1 MDSMWPMA
9 FHRPARRRVA
19 HAMTDILWYDYR
31 DMVVGLL
38 AGVAGVG
45 AGYTL
50 RSLVGRWQA
59 NSIEKRAQTRF
70 EEIEVEVRNRLK
82 EADIQARAEVVKAR
96 EEFEKSTKARR
107 KELQDIE
114 DRLLVREENLD
125 RKVELVDRK
134 EQTVNQRQE
143 ETQARLADVNARR
156 QELDRALADAQGRLQ
171 RLAGM
176 TAEEARRDILQRMEL
191 ECRADAAGVARRLQE
206 EARADAEREA
216 RRVITMAVQRYAAPH
231 AAEMMTSTVPLP
243 SDDVK
248 GRIIGREGRN
258 IRALEAATGV
268 NMLIDD
274 TPEAVVVSGFDPI
287 RREIARQ
294 ALEQLVAD
302 GRIHPARIEEVVAKV
317 QEEMEATIR
326 QQGEQAVYDARLQ
339 GVDAELMHQLGRL
352 KFRTSFS
359 QNVLQH
365 SLEVAHLMGMM
376 AGELGLDAAVA
387 RRVGLFHDIGKSA
400 DHEAEGG
407 HAAIGAEILKRF
419 HEDPIVVNAVAAH
432 HGEVEAGSLYGV
444 LCSAADAISS
454 SRPGARVESTSVYVQ
469 RLEKLEAIA
478 NGMPGVRKTF
488 AVQAGREVRVIVDPV
503 QIDDAAAILL
513 ARDISKRIE
522 TELRYPGQIRV
533 VVVRET
539 RCVEFAR

>member
-1 MDSMWPMA
+1 
-9 FHRPARRRVA
+9 
-19 HAMTDILWYDYR
+19 MTDLTWYD
-31 DMVVGLL
+31 LQKAAEPIL
-38 AGVAGVG
+38 AGVFGLG
-45 AGYTL
+45 AGYAL

-70 EEIEVEVRNRLK
+70 EEVELEVKNRRK
-82 EADIQARAEVVKAR
+82 EADIQARAEVVQAR
-96 EEFEKSTKARR
+96 EDFEKTTKTRR
-107 KELQDIE
+107 KELQDLE
-114 DRLLVREENLD
+114 NRLLFREENLD
-125 RKVELVDRK
+125 RKVELVEKK
-134 EQTVNQRQE
+134 EQAVNQRQE
-143 ETQARLADVNARR
+143 ELQAKLGDLTARR
-156 QELDRALADAQGRLQ
+156 QELDHATGEAQARLQ
-171 RLAGM
+171 KLAGM
-176 TAEEARRDILQRMEL
+176 TAEEARREILQRQEQ
-191 ECRADAAGVARRLQE
+191 EARADAAGVTRRLQE
-206 EARADAEREA
+206 EAREGAEREA

-231 AAEMMTSTVPLP
+231 AGEMMTCTVPLP
-243 SDDVK
+243 SDDIK

-274 TPEAVVVSGFDPI
+274 TPEAVVISGFDPI
-287 RREIARQ
+287 RREVARQ
-294 ALEQLVAD
+294 ALELLVAD

-317 QEEMEATIR
+317 QEEMEASIR
-326 QQGEQAVYDARLQ
+326 KSGEQAVYDARLQ
-339 GVDAELMHQLGRL
+339 GVDPELVRQLGRL

-376 AGELGLDAAVA
+376 AAELGLDATIA
-387 RRVGLFHDIGKSA
+387 RRIGLFHDIGKSA
-400 DHEAEGG
+400 DHEVEGA
-407 HAAIGAEILKRF
+407 HAAIGAEILKRY
-419 HEDPIVVNAVAAH
+419 HEDPVVVNAVAAH
-432 HGEVEAGSLYGV
+432 HGETESNSLYAV

-454 SRPGARVESTSVYVQ
+454 SRPGARVESTSIYLQ

-478 NGMPGVRKTF
+478 NSMPGVRKTF
-488 AVQAGREVRVIVDPV
+488 AVQAGREVRVIVDPA

-522 TELRYPGQIRV
+522 AELRYPGQIRV

>member
-1 MDSMWPMA
+1 
-9 FHRPARRRVA
+9 
-19 HAMTDILWYDYR
+19 MTDLTWYDLGWY
-31 DMVVGLL
+31 DLQKVAGTLL
-38 AGVAGVG
+38 AGVVGLG
-45 AGYTL
+45 AGYAL

-70 EEIEVEVRNRLK
+70 EEIDSEVKNRLK
-82 EADIQARAEVVKAR
+82 EADIQARAEVVQAR

-107 KELQDIE
+107 KELQDLE
-114 DRLLVREENLD
+114 ERLLVREENLD
-125 RKVELVDRK
+125 RKLELIEKK
-134 EQTVNQRQE
+134 EQTVNQRLETTQAKQADMNTRQQE
-143 ETQARLADVNARR
+143 LESAMGEAQARL
-156 QELDRALADAQGRLQ
+156 QK
-171 RLAGM
+171 LAGM
-176 TAEEARRDILQRMEL
+176 TSEEARREILQRQEQ
-191 ECRADAAGVARRLQE
+191 EARTDAAGITRRLQE
-206 EARADAEREA
+206 ETRENAEREA
-216 RRVITMAVQRYAAPH
+216 RRIITMAVQRYAAPQ
-231 AAEMMTSTVPLP
+231 ASEMMTCTVPLP

-268 NMLIDD
+268 NILIDD
-274 TPEAVVVSGFDPI
+274 TPEAVVISGFDPI

-302 GRIHPARIEEVVAKV
+302 GRIHPARIEEVIAKV
-317 QEEMEATIR
+317 KEEMDVSIR
-326 QQGEQAVYDARLQ
+326 QNGEQAVYAARLQ
-339 GVDAELMHQLGRL
+339 GVDPELIRQLGRL
-352 KFRTSFS
+352 KYRTSFS

-365 SLEVAHLMGMM
+365 ALEVAHLMGLM
-376 AGELGLDAAVA
+376 AAELGLDAPMA
-387 RRVGLFHDIGKSA
+387 RRIGLFHDIGKSA
-400 DHEAEGG
+400 DHETEGA

-419 HEDPIVVNAVAAH
+419 NEDAIVINAVAAH
-432 HGEVEAGSLYGV
+432 HGEVESHSLYAA

-454 SRPGARVESTSVYVQ
+454 SRPGARIESTSIYLQ

-478 NGMPGVRKTF
+478 NSMPGVRKTF
-488 AVQAGREVRVIVDPV
+488 AVQAGREVRVIVDPL